1 MKLKLI
7 FCTALV
13 VGVVSAQAASENAA
27 SVADTNAMAGTN
39 AAPVDAV
46 TALFGDPVI
55 VKGKGFTIKRSDL
68 DGVLTG
74 AKASAAA
81 AGQQLPPDFD
91 AQILNQ
97 LIYIQ
102 LLKQRATD
110 ADKIEG
116 QKEAD
121 TQFTNILKHF
131 GSEDALER
139 QLKAV
144 NMTVAELRSKAT
156 EEAVAKAALRRELS
170 VSVSDAEAREYYSNH
185 PSDFEAPEMVHCQHI
200 LLLTI
205 DPATRQPLP
214 ADQVQAKRKQIDEI
228 LKRAR
233 AGEDFSKLAT
243 EYSEDPGSKD
253 KGGDLPPF
261 PRGQM
266 VPEFEAAAFALP
278 TNQISDVITTA
289 YGFHI
294 IKVLDKI
301 PAKKEGLDA
310 VVDAATHTTVM
321 DNLKEALTRQ
331 KLAKLAPAFIAK
343 LKKEEDV
350 QIVDPT
356 LNSMMEALEA
366 ASTNA
371 PAADAPGSGQ

>member
-7 FCTALV
+7 FSIALV
-13 VGVVSAQAASENAA
+13 MGVIAAQAATENSAPAA
-27 SVADTNAMAGTN
+27 DMGGTN
-39 AAPVDAV
+39 AAPTDAV

-55 VKGKGFTIKRSDL
+55 VKAKSFTIKRSDL
-68 DGVLTG
+68 DNVLTG
-74 AKASAAA
+74 AKASASA
-81 AGQQLPPDFD
+81 AGQPLPPDFD

-110 ADKIEG
+110 ADRIAGEHD
-116 QKEAD
+116 AAV
-121 TQFTNILKHF
+121 QFTNILKHF
-131 GSEDALER
+131 GSEEAFER

-144 NMTVAELRSKAT
+144 NMTADQLRAKAT
-156 EEAVAKAALRRELS
+156 EEAVARAALRRELN
-170 VSVSDAEAREYYSNH
+170 VSTSDAEARDYYTNH
-185 PSDFEAPEMVHCQHI
+185 PSDFEAPEMVHVQHI
-200 LLLTI
+200 LLLTM

-214 ADQVQAKRKQIDEI
+214 ADQVQAKRKQIDDL

-233 AGEDFSKLAT
+233 GGEDFTKLAT
-243 EYSEDPGSKD
+243 QYSEDPGSKD
-253 KGGDLPPF
+253 KGGELAPF

-266 VPEFEAAAFALP
+266 VPEFEAAAFSLP

-294 IKVLDKI
+294 IKVLGKT

-310 VVDAATHTTVM
+310 VVDETSHTTVM
-321 DNLKEALTRQ
+321 DNLKEALSRQ
-331 KLAKLAPAFIAK
+331 KLAKLAPAYIEK
-343 LKKEEDV
+343 LKTEEDV

-356 LNSMMEALEA
+356 LSAMMTALQA
-366 ASTNA
+366 AATNA
-371 PAADAPGSGQ
+371 PAAGPQ